1 MPPIKGRHLGELAV
15 LRAKLD
21 ERRRA
26 EAARAIATAES
37 EARRI
42 ATNTAA
48 NAAANKA
55 ASSAAHHAQS
65 AASSAATKARGTRP
79 DSDSGIFADAIGHV
93 VPLRKTASERPA
105 RARPTPIARQRER
118 DEAAALAESIG
129 DVVDAES
136 LLETDDA
143 LSFRRR
149 GIGVDVV
156 RKLRRGVWA
165 LQDEIDLHGLRRDEA
180 HARVAQFLREATR
193 SGLRCV
199 RVVHGKG
206 HGSPGREPV
215 LKARVKAWLVKHE
228 DVLAFTHA
236 RPADGG
242 HGALIV
248 LLKASEKNGALR

>member
-1 MPPIKGRHLGELAV
+1 MSAPPIKGRHLGELAA

-26 EAARAIATAES
+26 DAARAAPEPATSARGATAPPAPS
-37 EARRI
+37 ER
-42 ATNTAA
+42 
-48 NAAANKA
+48 
-55 ASSAAHHAQS
+55 ASDDQGA
-65 AASSAATKARGTRP
+65 
-79 DSDSGIFADAIGHV
+79 FADAVGHV
-93 VPLRKTASERPA
+93 VPLRKTASAAPA
-105 RARPTPIARQRER
+105 RARPPALARQRQR
-118 DEAAALAESIG
+118 DEAAALAESIAS
-129 DVVDAES
+129 VVDAEA

-143 LSFRRR
+143 LSFRRH
-149 GIGVDVV
+149 GIGIDVV
-156 RKLRRGVWA
+156 RKLRRGVWV

-180 HARVAQFLREATR
+180 HERVSSFLREATR
-193 SGLRCV
+193 AGYRCV

-215 LKARVKAWLVKHE
+215 LKAKVKAWLVKHE

-248 LLKASEKNGALR
+248 LLKANEKNGATR